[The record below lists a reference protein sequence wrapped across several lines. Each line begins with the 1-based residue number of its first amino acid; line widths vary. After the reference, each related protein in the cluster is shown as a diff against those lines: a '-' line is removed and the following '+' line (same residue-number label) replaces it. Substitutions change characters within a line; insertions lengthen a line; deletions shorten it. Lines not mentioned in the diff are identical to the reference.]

1 MLKFTIDV
9 EAADTESRVIEGVA
23 VPYGESAILGAD
35 RYQFTPG
42 SLRAARS
49 RVPLLLGHDMNQPV
63 GVLTDLVEAEHG
75 AIARFKVDPGPHGD
89 IALAQAQ
96 SGSRGGLSIGAEIVN
111 AENDADG
118 VRVVSEALLFETSL
132 VSVPAFASS
141 QITTV
146 HAQLEEPDQMTTD
159 PDTTTD
165 TDAAPEPVEENTDM
179 ENENPEVAATRG
191 PIVIAEQ
198 ARPMPS
204 LDEFVQASVRAERGD
219 RAAAE
224 LVRAALTHTAV
235 TDVPGLLPV
244 AYITD
249 IQNRASRDR
258 VIAESVTRR
267 AMPASG
273 TKIVRPTITT
283 GPAGSKL
290 PNFDAVAPSN
300 AVVIGAQEI
309 NVNEWA
315 WGGSASIATIERGV
329 PNFLEIA
336 AEEAVADYYLH
347 TEKSL
352 AAQLATNVGSTA
364 GQKATTLGAGAAK
377 VYELAGKP
385 ADTIVCSPGTWGKL
399 LDKENTLMF
408 SSGSVSG
415 NPLTGSIFGLRAVCS
430 PNVTAGKAYAFAS
443 STIELWETPTLR
455 ITATNVGALQLELG
469 VVAFYAESL
478 KVGSVVE
485 ITLA

>member
-219 RAAAE
+219 RA
-224 LVRAALTHTAV
+224 
-235 TDVPGLLPV
+235 
-244 AYITD
+244 
-249 IQNRASRDR
+249 
-258 VIAESVTRR
+258 
-267 AMPASG
+267 
-273 TKIVRPTITT
+273 
-283 GPAGSKL
+283 
-290 PNFDAVAPSN
+290 
-300 AVVIGAQEI
+300 
-309 NVNEWA
+309 
-315 WGGSASIATIERGV
+315 
-329 PNFLEIA
+329 
-336 AEEAVADYYLH
+336 
-347 TEKSL
+347 
-352 AAQLATNVGSTA
+352 
-364 GQKATTLGAGAAK
+364 
-377 VYELAGKP
+377 
-385 ADTIVCSPGTWGKL
+385 
-399 LDKENTLMF
+399 
-408 SSGSVSG
+408 
-415 NPLTGSIFGLRAVCS
+415 
-430 PNVTAGKAYAFAS
+430 
-443 STIELWETPTLR
+443 
-455 ITATNVGALQLELG
+455 
-469 VVAFYAESL
+469 
-478 KVGSVVE
+478 
-485 ITLA
+485 